1 MLRPMELHTTFS
13 RRVGA
18 GTDPVLGT
26 DAIPTGL
33 PAIGVGA
40 DLLRNI
46 VRCIHPFVSD
56 NPVQRIALFY
66 RYVGAGAAPVIPMLA
81 YCYVR
86 ETNSWFQVGPVVN
99 LSNGVVAFIDSIA
112 GILPMQAMPTQANML
127 AGGSPGD
134 SCSSLEVVL
143 IPSAPAGAP
152 AGTYTFGAIFDSSLA
167 GGDADNDFA
176 LILAELVEVA
186 VNTQK
191 ILTGQHAVAGPYGVA
206 DNDAVKTAIA
216 TVVAP
221 VVYTGGDLNG
231 VAMTA
236 GGVLSAPHNVS
247 VTTAVSAAAYNIG
260 AGNPIVITGTDYYTR
275 LPIAETLLLTN
286 VNGGET
292 ITGTLLFDA
301 ATISIAVAAQAN
313 LLGTF
318 EFGVGD
324 LAPGIQRVEVTDGA
338 GAVIS
343 PATETTLRTI
353 ASAFGPAGPTG
364 PTGACMQGGSDGG
377 AGMTVPSVSP
387 LHSVTKNRDG
397 WDVSPVAPPA
407 SAWATLRTFAGT
419 TVDTVNWTV
428 METVTGI
435 VDLSG
440 LVYPTALTGLAL
452 TVNGQTKTF
461 AAGQPTDMADA
472 LAELNA
478 AITDIT
484 FTAPG
489 PGFALVL
496 VKKTPGN
503 LAISGTAAAVLGLT
517 VATTG
522 SWVALPTYN
531 TARPNAPGV
540 EVSFPQ
546 VFSVGNAP
554 TEVIFRLWRLNP
566 QYGGTAEIAREIR
579 VSAADIAA
587 LPSHRIPFDG
597 SHAFLSVAFVGGTA
611 PTITGVAKIRVVY
624 DGVLSNSD
632 ATTAPSTTALIAA
645 TGGGSLYVESAA
657 LENMHLLK
665 AGAGQHNSTH
675 CYNSG
680 VPLCYLVIVDQLAA
694 PTSTVTA
701 CRPICEVP
709 GGGAVLSVSKRT
721 FALGGWL
728 CLSTNRT
735 TYTDPGAV
743 GWFVVQGD

>member
-1 MLRPMELHTTFS
+1 MTEWTTT
-13 RRVGA
+13 RTLA
-18 GTDPVLGT
+18 
-26 DAIPTGL
+26 AQ
-33 PAIGVGA
+33 AA
-40 DLLRNI
+40 D
-46 VRCIHPFVSD
+46 
-56 NPVQRIALFY
+56 
-66 RYVGAGAAPVIPMLA
+66 
-81 YCYVR
+81 
-86 ETNSWFQVGPVVN
+86 
-99 LSNGVVAFIDSIA
+99 
-112 GILPMQAMPTQANML
+112 
-127 AGGSPGD
+127 
-134 SCSSLEVVL
+134 
-143 IPSAPAGAP
+143 PAGAP
-152 AGTYTFGAIFDSSLA
+152 AVSLGVALGQTTPIVEFRLRDLVLA
-167 GGDADNDFA
+167 GGATAVTFHFWRIEGTVA
-176 LILAELVEVA
+176 EFLGSRTILAADVGI
-186 VNTQK
+186 QK
-191 ILTGQHAVAGPYGVA
+191 PARFVSEASKCFV
-206 DNDAVKTAIA
+206 
-216 TVVAP
+216 TVSF
-221 VVYTGGDLNG
+221 TGG
-231 VAMTA
+231 
-236 GGVLSAPHNVS
+236 GGPTVDGLIEARGLYNV
-247 VTTAVSAAAYNIG
+247 
-260 AGNPIVITGTDYYTR
+260 
-275 LPIAETLLLTN
+275 AETDDDNPEGLAT
-286 VNGGET
+286 
-292 ITGTLLFDA
+292 DA
-301 ATISIAVAAQAN
+301 ARESKQDVGNASLANIAGDTASIDARLA
-313 LLGTF
+313 F
-318 EFGVGD
+318 IEDSFGH
-324 LAPGIQRVEVTDGA
+324 P
-338 GAVIS
+338 
-343 PATETTLRTI
+343 
-353 ASAFGPAGPTG
+353 GPTG
-364 PTGACMQGGSDGG
+364 PSGACMQGGSDGG
-377 AGMTVPSVSP
+377 AGMTVPTVSA
-387 LHSVTKNRDG
+387 LHDVAKNRNG

-407 SAWATLRTFAGT
+407 SAWVTLRTFAGT

-440 LVYPTALTGLAL
+440 LVYPTALTGKAL
-452 TVNGQTKTF
+452 TVNGQTHTF
-461 AAGQPTDMADA
+461 AAGQPVDLADC
-472 LAELNA
+472 LAELNT

-540 EVSFPQ
+540 EVCFPQ
-546 VFSVGNAP
+546 VFSVANAP

-597 SHAFLSVAFVGGTA
+597 SHAFLSVAFVGGA
-611 PTITGVAKIRVVY
+611 GPTVTGVAKIRVVY

-657 LENMHLLK
+657 LENVHLLK

-675 CYNSG
+675 VYNSG
-680 VPLCYLVIVDQLAA
+680 VPLTYLVIVDQLAA

-721 FALGGWL
+721 FTLGGWL